1 MKRLNIEPLEQ
12 SSFAPFG
19 DVIDTRRADAQ
30 RVSINDCFTQ
40 RHHALSPVQTEG
52 NGPILSV
59 FETRSFG
66 FPLQIRML
74 ERHPNGSQAFIP
86 MGDSGTRDFLIVVPQ
101 GEQAPDP
108 DTIRA
113 FRVGSGQGVNFHAGV
128 WHHPNIVI
136 EGSQTFLVVDR
147 ADPASNLEE
156 FTFPDDIG
164 PIWLE
169 V

>member
-1 MKRLNIEPLEQ
+1 
-12 SSFAPFG
+12 
-19 DVIDTRRADAQ
+19 
-30 RVSINDCFTQ
+30 
-40 RHHALSPVQTEG
+40 
-52 NGPILSV
+52 
-59 FETRSFG
+59 
-66 FPLQIRML
+66 
-74 ERHPNGSQAFIP
+74 
-86 MGDSGTRDFLIVVPQ
+86 MGDSGTRDFLIVVAE
-101 GEQAPDP
+101 GDKAPDP

-113 FRVGSGQGVNFHAGV
+113 FRVGKGQGVNFRAGV

-156 FTFPDDIG
+156 FTFPDDVG